1 MDSQEN
7 MSFTNLLQ
15 RDSNLD
21 KQFLNESQCTP
32 MSAEASPPQ
41 VQIPTSKTRWCDNF
55 TIEEDKLLVSAW
67 LNTSLDA
74 VHRNEQKHEVFYERI
89 VAYFEEY
96 KEFDSERSTNSLSN
110 RWSTINSCTNNFCGF
125 LAQIE
130 SRNQSG
136 IIEQDKVHVLLK
148 VVSIYQ
154 FTNTLRILII
164 FYFF

>member
-21 KQFLNESQCTP
+21 KQFLSESQCTP
-32 MSAEASPPQ
+32 MSVEASPPQ

-74 VHRNEQKHEVFYERI
+74 VHRNEQKHEAFYERI
-89 VAYFEEY
+89 AAYFEEY

-110 RWSTINSCTNNFCGF
+110 RWSTINSV
-125 LAQIE
+125 
-130 SRNQSG
+130 S
-136 IIEQDKVHVLLK
+136 LK
-148 VVSIYQ
+148 VLIPI
-154 FTNTLRILII
+154 NWLINPRIFMRSKSTRLNSSH
-164 FYFF
+164 YGLSRMPSSA